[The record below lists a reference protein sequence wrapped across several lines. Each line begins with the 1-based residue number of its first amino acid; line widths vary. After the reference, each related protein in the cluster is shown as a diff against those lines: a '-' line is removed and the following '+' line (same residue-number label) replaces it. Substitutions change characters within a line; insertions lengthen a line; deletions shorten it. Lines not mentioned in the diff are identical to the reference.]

1 MSVHRSYFSRNNTI
15 LLSSFTNT
23 GKSPYTELYFG
34 TANDVISS
42 VGYSR
47 FIFDLDLTELIKK
60 FSSGVISSACTSF
73 SGITHKL
80 KMTNTLSFDKSLIND
95 SMWDGRLRATSFDL
109 NLIRIPKTSG
119 STGEPQFWDGGVGSD
134 FYDVRNT
141 TNFTNGLLTPI
152 MLPDNKSYS
161 QRPSN
166 WFQTTT
172 LSGWSE
178 YGIYS
183 NVNTGLTPFSSMTIV
198 DTQHFEVGDEDIEF
212 DMTHEINSILT
223 GGTTG
228 NTGWIISFPPALE
241 LLSGLTQNYAVGFFA
256 KDTQTFYEP
265 YLETTYDDLIEDDRN
280 TFYKNKKNKLYLYSV
295 IDGELVN
302 LDVNPSVILVD
313 SSDNIVQGPISSCIK
328 TKGVYEVTFDA
339 ITSTTLSTNCTL
351 YDIWSGLT
359 YNGVSL
365 SNITN
370 QLVLQPS
377 SKSIQLGPE
386 SQDPILYGFDYYGI
400 KQDEKILNTDVRKV
414 GVIIKKAYSTNET
427 LKQVNVYYRIYV
439 REGQTEV
446 QVQDWTKV
454 NRSYNQYYFMF
465 DTRDKIPNEY
475 YIDLKVYSDGAA
487 DTYKRQIKFQI
498 VNKK

>member
-1 MSVHRSYFSRNNTI
+1 MSVHRSYFSKNNTI

-34 TANDVISS
+34 TANDVVSS
-42 VGYSR
+42 TGYSR
-47 FIFDLDLTELIKK
+47 FIFDLDLTELISK
-60 FSSGVISSACTSF
+60 FASGVISSGCSSF

-80 KMTNTLSFDKSLIND
+80 KMTNTSAFDKTLIND
-95 SMWDGRLRATSFDL
+95 TMWDGRLRATSFDL

-119 STGEPQFWDGGVGSD
+119 STGSPQTWDGGVGSD
-134 FYDVRNT
+134 FYDVQNT
-141 TNFTNGLLTPI
+141 TNFSNGLLTPLA
-152 MLPDNKSYS
+152 LPNNRSYS

-166 WFQTTT
+166 WFQRNT

-178 YGIYS
+178 SGIYS
-183 NVNTGLTPFSSMTIV
+183 NSNSGLTPFSSMTIV
-198 DTQHFEVGDEDIEF
+198 DTQHFEVGNEDIDF
-212 DMTHEINSILT
+212 DMTYEINSILT

-228 NTGWIISFPPALE
+228 HTGWIISFPPSLE
-241 LLSGLTQNYAVGFFA
+241 LLSGLTQNYAVGFFG

-265 YLETTYDDLIEDDRN
+265 YLETTYDDLVEDDRN
-280 TFYKNKKNKLYLYSV
+280 TFYKNKQNKLYLYSY
-295 IDGELVN
+295 IDGDLVN
-302 LDVNPSVILVD
+302 LDNLPQVVLTD
-313 SSDNIVQGPISSCIK
+313 SSDTIVQGPLTSCLK
-328 TKGVYEVTFDA
+328 TKGIYEVTFTA
-339 ITSTTLSTNCTL
+339 ITSSTIVANCTL
-351 YDIWSGLT
+351 YDVWSGLT
-359 YNGVSL
+359 YNNISL
-365 SNITN
+365 NDVTN
-370 QLVLQPS
+370 QVVLQS
-377 SKSIQLGPE
+377 YTKSIQLGPE

-414 GVIIKKAYSTNET
+414 GVIVKKAYSTNEI
-427 LKQVNVYYRIYV
+427 LQKINVYYRIYV

-487 DTYKRQIKFQI
+487 DTYKKQIKFQI